1 VCLFN
6 EEYHDEYKEKKEM
19 KQWGNAVSRFGICHV
34 DLVCSYDAG
43 VADANLIFLP
53 QPLGVSSR
61 SVLDTMCGVDARY
74 EFRMHQISK
83 VPNG

>member
-34 DLVCSYDAG
+34 DLFAPYDAG

-53 QPLGVSSR
+53 NPL
-61 SVLDTMCGVDARY
+61 A
-74 EFRMHQISK
+74 
-83 VPNG
+83 